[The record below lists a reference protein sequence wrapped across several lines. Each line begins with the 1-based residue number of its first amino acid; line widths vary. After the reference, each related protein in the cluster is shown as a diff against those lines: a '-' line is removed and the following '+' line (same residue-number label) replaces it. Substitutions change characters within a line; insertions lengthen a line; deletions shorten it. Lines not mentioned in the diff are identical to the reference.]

1 MQKNLAREQSN
12 SEWTLNILRQ
22 AILKE
27 VTILEAAIPI
37 DNPLKAYG
45 QHTTPSFTASF
56 HTNVSGNTQDPP
68 LNEPPPPTTRPRGS
82 PTCLYCKGKHH
93 PTTCKS
99 VLDPNERYQ
108 MVKKENRCFNC
119 LGRHKVSAC
128 KSQNRCQYCKRK
140 HHTSICTNT
149 RQEQEK
155 AKTPN
160 QENLP
165 QVTPVNAA
173 MTVPVPN
180 TSTNTEING
189 TIA

>member
-1 MQKNLAREQSN
+1 MNHHLQPPDQ
-12 SEWTLNILRQ
+12 
-22 AILKE
+22 E
-27 VTILEAAIPI
+27 VHLLVFIA
-37 DNPLKAYG
+37 
-45 QHTTPSFTASF
+45 
-56 HTNVSGNTQDPP
+56 
-68 LNEPPPPTTRPRGS
+68 
-82 PTCLYCKGKHH
+82 KGKHH

-128 KSQNRCQYCKRK
+128 KSQNRCQNCKRK

-189 TIA
+189 TMCLLKTAIAPVRSQHFTVEAHILFDEGDQRSFITQDLVIQLQLKPV